1 MKIKLSNE
9 YNEYLFNSED
19 VIIIDEKLYE
29 LTETEQKDFENGKI
43 FTNFLNDLMDGCQI
57 YFDLDV
63 YISNPSYELSE
74 YEIEFI

>member
-9 YNEYLFNSED
+9 GYEYLFNSED

-29 LTETEQKDFENGKI
+29 LTETEKKDFENGKI
-43 FTNFLNDLMDGCQI
+43 FTNFLNDLIDGSQI

-63 YISNPSYELSE
+63 YISMPPYELSE
-74 YEIEFI
+74 YKIEFI

>member
-9 YNEYLFNSED
+9 NNEYIFNSED

-43 FTNFLNDLMDGCQI
+43 FTNFLNDLMDGSQI

-63 YISNPSYELSE
+63 YISMPPYELSE
-74 YEIEFI
+74 YKIEFI